1 MIEAVRL
8 NRFWNLSFVRGHVTS
23 LKLSPNL
30 RLKVKPP
37 KKQMNADQHVLQ
49 VQKLDKLLSLVRELP
64 ANMDAAE
71 KEATSS
77 VSDM

>member
-1 MIEAVRL
+1 MNIHC
-8 NRFWNLSFVRGHVTS
+8 RGTVTS

-37 KKQMNADQHVLQ
+37 KKQMNIEQTVLQ

-64 ANMDAAE
+64 EDTLAVDKDGA
-71 KEATSS
+71 SS
-77 VSDM
+77 VSDS

>member
-1 MIEAVRL
+1 MPKIR
-8 NRFWNLSFVRGHVTS
+8 RGTVTS

-37 KKQMNADQHVLQ
+37 KKQMNIEQSVLQ

-64 ANMDAAE
+64 EETQAIDKDGA
-71 KEATSS
+71 SS
-77 VSDM
+77 VSDV